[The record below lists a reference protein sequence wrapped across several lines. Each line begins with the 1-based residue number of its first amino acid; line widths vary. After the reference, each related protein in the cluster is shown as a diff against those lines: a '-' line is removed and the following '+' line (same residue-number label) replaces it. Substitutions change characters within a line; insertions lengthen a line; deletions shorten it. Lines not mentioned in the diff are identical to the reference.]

1 MDNSQIFLTECPRDS
16 MQGIKEFIP
25 TELKV
30 NYLNA
35 LLACGFD
42 RLDFGSFVSP
52 KAIPQLQ
59 DTASVLSE
67 LTPSNTDLLTI
78 IANERG
84 MEQALEFE
92 RITFLGYP
100 FSVSEQFQQ
109 RNTNASIKESK
120 QRLKHIASQVHASN
134 RTLML
139 YLSMG
144 FGNPYGD
151 PWSVDLVVDYAK
163 ELYEDFGITN
173 FALSDTIGSASP
185 ELLKELFNVVSMA
198 LPTIEIGVHLHT
210 NPTRATALIE
220 AALSAGCTRFDV
232 AMLGIGGCPMAKDEL
247 TGNLATETIHDV
259 CVQQGIANGIDSLAF
274 QKANRIATSIF
285 NTFH

>member
-1 MDNSQIFLTECPRDS
+1 VDNSQIFLTECPRDS

-30 NYLNA
+30 KYLNA
-35 LLACGFD
+35 LLDCGFD

-67 LTPSNTDLLTI
+67 LNPSNTDLLAI

-92 RITFLGYP
+92 RISFLGYP

-120 QRLKHIASQVHASN
+120 QRLKHIASHIHASN

-151 PWSVDLVVDYAK
+151 TWSVDLVVDYAK

-173 FALSDTIGSASP
+173 FALSDTIGSATP
-185 ELLKELFNVVSMA
+185 DLLKELFNHVSMA

-210 NPTRATALIE
+210 NPNRATTLIE
-220 AALSAGCTRFDV
+220 AALATGCTRFDV

-247 TGNLATETIHDV
+247 TGNLATETIHQV
-259 CVQQGIANGIDSLAF
+259 CVQQGIVNGIDSLAF

>member
-1 MDNSQIFLTECPRDS
+1 VDNSQIYLTECPRDS
-16 MQGIKEFIP
+16 MQGISAFIP

-35 LLACGFD
+35 LLDCGFD

-59 DTASVLSE
+59 DTALVLAE
-67 LTPSNTDLLTI
+67 LNPSNTDLLAI

-84 MEQALEFE
+84 MDHALEFE
-92 RITFLGYP
+92 RISYLGYP

-185 ELLKELFNVVSMA
+185 ELIKELFNRVSMA
-198 LPTIEIGVHLHT
+198 LPTLEVGVHLHT
-210 NPTRATALIE
+210 NPNRATALIE
-220 AALSAGCTRFDV
+220 AALATGCTRFDV

-247 TGNLATETIHDV
+247 TGNLATETILDV
-259 CVQQGIANGIDSLAF
+259 CVQQGIANGIDSQAF
-274 QKANRIATSIF
+274 QKANRLATAIF
-285 NTFH
+285 NTYH

>member
-30 NYLNA
+30 KYLNA
-35 LLACGFD
+35 LLDCGFD

-67 LTPSNTDLLTI
+67 LNTSNTDLLAI

-92 RITFLGYP
+92 RISFLGYP

-120 QRLKHIASQVHASN
+120 QRLKHIASHVHASN

-173 FALSDTIGSASP
+173 FALSDTIGSATP
-185 ELLKELFNVVSMA
+185 DLLKELFNHVSMA

-210 NPTRATALIE
+210 NPNRATTLIE
-220 AALSAGCTRFDV
+220 AALATGCTRFDV

-247 TGNLATETIHDV
+247 TGNLATETIHEV
-259 CVQQGIANGIDSLAF
+259 CVQQGIVNGIDSLAF

>member
-30 NYLNA
+30 KYLNA
-35 LLACGFD
+35 LLDCGFD

-67 LTPSNTDLLTI
+67 LNPSNTDLLAI

-92 RITFLGYP
+92 RISFLGYP

-120 QRLKHIASQVHASN
+120 QRLKHIASHIHASN

-173 FALSDTIGSASP
+173 FALSDTIGSATP
-185 ELLKELFNVVSMA
+185 DLLKELFNHVSMA

-210 NPTRATALIE
+210 NPNRATTLIE
-220 AALSAGCTRFDV
+220 AALATGCTRFDV

-247 TGNLATETIHDV
+247 TGNLATETIHEV
-259 CVQQGIANGIDSLAF
+259 CVQQGIVNGIDSLAF

>member
-1 MDNSQIFLTECPRDS
+1 MDNSQIYLTECPRDA
-16 MQGIKEFIP
+16 MQGISAFIP
-25 TELKV
+25 TELKI

-35 LLACGFD
+35 LLDCGFD

-59 DTASVLSE
+59 DTALVLAE
-67 LTPSNTDLLTI
+67 LNPSNTDLLAI

-84 MEQALEFE
+84 MDQALEFE
-92 RITFLGYP
+92 RISYLGYP

-185 ELLKELFNVVSMA
+185 ELIKELFNRVSMA
-198 LPTIEIGVHLHT
+198 LPTLEVGVHLHT
-210 NPTRATALIE
+210 NPNRATALIE
-220 AALSAGCTRFDV
+220 AALATGCTRFDV

-247 TGNLATETIHDV
+247 TGNLATETIFDV
-259 CVQQGIANGIDSLAF
+259 CVQQGIANGIDSQAF
-274 QKANRIATSIF
+274 QKANRLATAIF
-285 NTFH
+285 NTYH

>member
-1 MDNSQIFLTECPRDS
+1 MDNSQIYLTECPRDA
-16 MQGIKEFIP
+16 MQGISAFIP
-25 TELKV
+25 TELKI

-35 LLACGFD
+35 LLECGFD

-59 DTASVLSE
+59 DTALVLAE
-67 LTPSNTDLLTI
+67 LNPSNTDLLAI

-84 MEQALEFE
+84 MDQALEFE
-92 RITFLGYP
+92 RISYLGYP

-120 QRLKHIASQVHASN
+120 QRLKHISSQVHASN

-185 ELLKELFNVVSMA
+185 ELIKELFNRVSMA
-198 LPTIEIGVHLHT
+198 LPTLEVGVHLHT
-210 NPTRATALIE
+210 NPNRATALIE
-220 AALSAGCTRFDV
+220 AALATGCTRFDV

-247 TGNLATETIHDV
+247 TGNFATETIFDV
-259 CVQQGIANGIDSLAF
+259 CVQQGIANGIDSQAF
-274 QKANRIATSIF
+274 QKANRLATTIF
-285 NTFH
+285 NTYH

>member
-1 MDNSQIFLTECPRDS
+1 MDNSQIYLTECPRDA
-16 MQGIKEFIP
+16 MQGISAFIP
-25 TELKV
+25 TELKI

-35 LLACGFD
+35 LLDCGFD

-59 DTASVLSE
+59 DTALVLAE
-67 LTPSNTDLLTI
+67 LNPSNTDLLAI

-84 MEQALEFE
+84 MDQALEFE
-92 RITFLGYP
+92 RISYLGYP

-120 QRLKHIASQVHASN
+120 QRLKHISSQVHASN
-134 RTLML
+134 RTMML

-185 ELLKELFNVVSMA
+185 ELIKELFNRVSMA
-198 LPTIEIGVHLHT
+198 LPTLEVGVHLHT
-210 NPTRATALIE
+210 NPNRATALIE
-220 AALSAGCTRFDV
+220 AALATGCTRFDV

-247 TGNLATETIHDV
+247 TGNLATETIFDV
-259 CVQQGIANGIDSLAF
+259 CVQQGIANGIDSQAL
-274 QKANRIATSIF
+274 QKANRLATTIF
-285 NTFH
+285 NTYH

>member
-30 NYLNA
+30 KYLNA
-35 LLACGFD
+35 LLDCGFD

-67 LTPSNTDLLTI
+67 LNPSNTDLLAI

-92 RITFLGYP
+92 RISFLGYP

-120 QRLKHIASQVHASN
+120 QRLKHIASHIHASN

-151 PWSVDLVVDYAK
+151 PWSLDLVVDYAK

-173 FALSDTIGSASP
+173 FALSDTIGSATP
-185 ELLKELFNVVSMA
+185 DLLKELFNHVSMA

-210 NPTRATALIE
+210 NPTRATTLIE
-220 AALSAGCTRFDV
+220 AALATGCTRFDV

-247 TGNLATETIHDV
+247 TGNLATETIHEV
-259 CVQQGIANGIDSLAF
+259 CVQQGIVNGIDSLAF

>member
-30 NYLNA
+30 KYLNA
-35 LLACGFD
+35 LLDCGFD

-67 LTPSNTDLLTI
+67 LNPSNTDLLAI

-92 RITFLGYP
+92 RISFLGYP

-120 QRLKHIASQVHASN
+120 QRLKHIASHIHASN

-151 PWSVDLVVDYAK
+151 TWSVDLVVDYAK

-173 FALSDTIGSASP
+173 FALSDTIGSATP
-185 ELLKELFNVVSMA
+185 DLLKELFNHVSMA

-210 NPTRATALIE
+210 NPNRATTLIE
-220 AALSAGCTRFDV
+220 AALATGCTRFDV

-247 TGNLATETIHDV
+247 TGNLATETIHEV
-259 CVQQGIANGIDSLAF
+259 CVQQGIVNGIDSLAF

>member
-1 MDNSQIFLTECPRDS
+1 MDNSQIYLTECPRDA
-16 MQGIKEFIP
+16 MQGISAFIP
-25 TELKV
+25 TELKI

-35 LLACGFD
+35 LLDCGFD

-59 DTASVLSE
+59 DTALVLAE
-67 LTPSNTDLLTI
+67 LNPSNTDLLAI

-84 MEQALEFE
+84 MDQALEFE
-92 RITFLGYP
+92 RISYLGYP

-120 QRLKHIASQVHASN
+120 QRLKHISSQVHASN
-134 RTLML
+134 RTMML

-185 ELLKELFNVVSMA
+185 ELIKELFNRVSMA
-198 LPTIEIGVHLHT
+198 LPTLEVGVHLHT
-210 NPTRATALIE
+210 NPNRATALIE
-220 AALSAGCTRFDV
+220 AALATGCTRFDV

-247 TGNLATETIHDV
+247 TGNLATETIFDV
-259 CVQQGIANGIDSLAF
+259 CVQQGIANGIDSQAF
-274 QKANRIATSIF
+274 QKANRLATTIF
-285 NTFH
+285 NTYH

>member
-1 MDNSQIFLTECPRDS
+1 
-16 MQGIKEFIP
+16 
-25 TELKV
+25 
-30 NYLNA
+30 
-35 LLACGFD
+35 
-42 RLDFGSFVSP
+42 
-52 KAIPQLQ
+52 
-59 DTASVLSE
+59 
-67 LTPSNTDLLTI
+67 
-78 IANERG
+78 
-84 MEQALEFE
+84 LEFE
-92 RITFLGYP
+92 RISFLGYP

-120 QRLKHIASQVHASN
+120 QRLKHIASHVHASN

-151 PWSVDLVVDYAK
+151 LWSVDLVVDYAK

-173 FALSDTIGSASP
+173 FALSDTIGSATP
-185 ELLKELFNVVSMA
+185 DLLKELFNHVSMA

-210 NPTRATALIE
+210 NPNRATTLIE
-220 AALSAGCTRFDV
+220 AALATGCTRFDV

-247 TGNLATETIHDV
+247 TGNLATETIHQV
-259 CVQQGIANGIDSLAF
+259 CVQQGIVNGIDSLAF

>member
-1 MDNSQIFLTECPRDS
+1 VDNSQIFLTECPRDS

-67 LTPSNTDLLTI
+67 LTPSNTDLLAI

>member
-1 MDNSQIFLTECPRDS
+1 MDNSQIYLTECPRDA
-16 MQGIKEFIP
+16 MQGISAFIP
-25 TELKV
+25 TELKI

-35 LLACGFD
+35 LLDCGFD

-59 DTASVLSE
+59 DTALVLAE
-67 LTPSNTDLLTI
+67 LNPSNTDLLAI

-84 MEQALEFE
+84 MDQALEFE
-92 RITFLGYP
+92 RISYLGYP

-120 QRLKHIASQVHASN
+120 QRLKHISSQVHASN

-185 ELLKELFNVVSMA
+185 ELIKELFIRVSMA
-198 LPTIEIGVHLHT
+198 LPTLEVGVHLHT
-210 NPTRATALIE
+210 NPNRATALIE
-220 AALSAGCTRFDV
+220 AALATGCTRFDV

-247 TGNLATETIHDV
+247 TGNLATETIFEV
-259 CVQQGIANGIDSLAF
+259 CVQQGISNGIDSLAF

>member
-1 MDNSQIFLTECPRDS
+1 MDNSQIYLTECPRDA
-16 MQGIKEFIP
+16 MQGISAFIP

-35 LLACGFD
+35 LLDCGFD

-67 LTPSNTDLLTI
+67 LNPSNTDLLAI

-84 MEQALEFE
+84 MDHALEFE
-92 RITFLGYP
+92 RISYLGYP

-185 ELLKELFNVVSMA
+185 ELIKELFNRVSMA
-198 LPTIEIGVHLHT
+198 LPTLEVGVHLHT
-210 NPTRATALIE
+210 NPNRATALIE
-220 AALSAGCTRFDV
+220 AALATGCTRFDV

-247 TGNLATETIHDV
+247 TGNLATETILDV
-259 CVQQGIANGIDSLAF
+259 CVQQGIANGIDSQAF
-274 QKANRIATSIF
+274 QKANRLATAIF
-285 NTFH
+285 NTYH

>member
-1 MDNSQIFLTECPRDS
+1 VDNSQIYLTECPRDA
-16 MQGIKEFIP
+16 MQGISAFIP
-25 TELKV
+25 TELKI

-35 LLACGFD
+35 LLDCGFD

-59 DTASVLSE
+59 DTALVLAE
-67 LTPSNTDLLTI
+67 LNPSNTDLLAI

-84 MEQALEFE
+84 MDQALEFE
-92 RITFLGYP
+92 RISYLGYP

-120 QRLKHIASQVHASN
+120 QRLKHISSQVHASN

-185 ELLKELFNVVSMA
+185 ELIKELFNRVSMA
-198 LPTIEIGVHLHT
+198 LPTLEVGVHLHT
-210 NPTRATALIE
+210 NPNRATALIE
-220 AALSAGCTRFDV
+220 AALATGCTRFDV

-247 TGNLATETIHDV
+247 TGNFATETIFDV
-259 CVQQGIANGIDSLAF
+259 CVQQGIANGIDSQAF
-274 QKANRIATSIF
+274 QKANRLATTIF
-285 NTFH
+285 NTYH

>member
-1 MDNSQIFLTECPRDS
+1 

-67 LTPSNTDLLTI
+67 LTPSNTDLLAI

>member
-30 NYLNA
+30 KYLNA
-35 LLACGFD
+35 LLDCGFD

-67 LTPSNTDLLTI
+67 LNPSNTDLLAI

-92 RITFLGYP
+92 RISFLGYP

-120 QRLKHIASQVHASN
+120 QRLKHIASHIHASN

-173 FALSDTIGSASP
+173 FALSDTIGSATP
-185 ELLKELFNVVSMA
+185 DLLKELFNHVSMA

-210 NPTRATALIE
+210 NPNRATTLIE
-220 AALSAGCTRFDV
+220 AALATGCTRFDV

-247 TGNLATETIHDV
+247 TGNLATETIHEV

>member
-1 MDNSQIFLTECPRDS
+1 VDNSQIYLTECPRDA
-16 MQGIKEFIP
+16 MQGISAFIP

-35 LLACGFD
+35 LLDCGFD

-59 DTASVLSE
+59 DTALVLAD
-67 LTPSNTDLLTI
+67 LNPSNTDLLAI

-84 MEQALEFE
+84 MDQALEFE
-92 RITFLGYP
+92 RISYLGYP

-185 ELLKELFNVVSMA
+185 DLIKELFNRVSMA
-198 LPTIEIGVHLHT
+198 LPTLEVGVHLHT
-210 NPTRATALIE
+210 NPNRATALIE
-220 AALSAGCTRFDV
+220 AALATGCTRFDV

-247 TGNLATETIHDV
+247 TGNLATETILDV
-259 CVQQGIANGIDSLAF
+259 CVQQGIANGIDSQAF
-274 QKANRIATSIF
+274 QKANRLATAIF
-285 NTFH
+285 NTYH

>member
-1 MDNSQIFLTECPRDS
+1 VDNSQIYLTECPRDA
-16 MQGIKEFIP
+16 MQGISAFIP

-35 LLACGFD
+35 LLDCGFD

-59 DTASVLSE
+59 DTALVLAD
-67 LTPSNTDLLTI
+67 LNPSNTDLLAI

-84 MEQALEFE
+84 MDQALEFE
-92 RITFLGYP
+92 RISYLGYP

-185 ELLKELFNVVSMA
+185 ELIKELFNRVSMA
-198 LPTIEIGVHLHT
+198 LPTLEVGVHLHT
-210 NPTRATALIE
+210 NPNRATALIE
-220 AALSAGCTRFDV
+220 AALATGCTRFDV

-247 TGNLATETIHDV
+247 TGNLATETILDV
-259 CVQQGIANGIDSLAF
+259 CVQQGIANGIDSQAF
-274 QKANRIATSIF
+274 QKANRLATAIF
-285 NTFH
+285 NTYH

>member
-1 MDNSQIFLTECPRDS
+1 VDNSQIYLTECPRDA
-16 MQGIKEFIP
+16 MQGISAFIP
-25 TELKV
+25 TELKI

-35 LLACGFD
+35 LLDCGFD

-59 DTASVLSE
+59 DTALVLAE
-67 LTPSNTDLLTI
+67 LNPSNTDLLAI

-84 MEQALEFE
+84 MDQALEFE
-92 RITFLGYP
+92 RISYLGYP

-120 QRLKHIASQVHASN
+120 QRLKHISSQVHASN
-134 RTLML
+134 RTMML

-185 ELLKELFNVVSMA
+185 ELIKELFNRVSMA
-198 LPTIEIGVHLHT
+198 LPTLEVGVHLHT
-210 NPTRATALIE
+210 NPNRATALIE
-220 AALSAGCTRFDV
+220 AALATGCTRFDV

-247 TGNLATETIHDV
+247 TGNLATETIFDV
-259 CVQQGIANGIDSLAF
+259 CVQQGIANGIDSQAF
-274 QKANRIATSIF
+274 QKANRLATTIF
-285 NTFH
+285 NTYH

>member
-1 MDNSQIFLTECPRDS
+1 VDNSQIYLTECPRDA
-16 MQGIKEFIP
+16 MQGISAFIP
-25 TELKV
+25 TELKI

-35 LLACGFD
+35 LLDCGFD

-59 DTASVLSE
+59 DTALVLAE
-67 LTPSNTDLLTI
+67 LNPSNTDLLAI

-84 MEQALEFE
+84 MDQALEFE
-92 RITFLGYP
+92 RISYLGYP

-185 ELLKELFNVVSMA
+185 ELIKELFNRVSMA
-198 LPTIEIGVHLHT
+198 LPTLEVGVHLHT
-210 NPTRATALIE
+210 NPNRATALIE
-220 AALSAGCTRFDV
+220 AALATGCTRFDV

-247 TGNLATETIHDV
+247 TGNLATETIFDV
-259 CVQQGIANGIDSLAF
+259 CVQQGIANGIDSQAF
-274 QKANRIATSIF
+274 QKANRLATAIF
-285 NTFH
+285 NTYH

>member
-1 MDNSQIFLTECPRDS
+1 MDNSQIYLTECPRDA
-16 MQGIKEFIP
+16 MQGISAFIP
-25 TELKV
+25 TELKI

-35 LLACGFD
+35 LLECGFD

-59 DTASVLSE
+59 DTALVLAE
-67 LTPSNTDLLTI
+67 LNPSNTDLLAI

-84 MEQALEFE
+84 MDQALEFE
-92 RITFLGYP
+92 RISYLGYP

-120 QRLKHIASQVHASN
+120 QRLKHISSQVHASN

-185 ELLKELFNVVSMA
+185 ELIKELFNRVSMA
-198 LPTIEIGVHLHT
+198 LPTLEVGVHLHT
-210 NPTRATALIE
+210 NPNRATALIE
-220 AALSAGCTRFDV
+220 AALATGCTRFDV

-247 TGNLATETIHDV
+247 TGNLATETIFDV
-259 CVQQGIANGIDSLAF
+259 CVQQGIANGIDSQAF
-274 QKANRIATSIF
+274 QKANRLATTIF
-285 NTFH
+285 NTYH

>member
-1 MDNSQIFLTECPRDS
+1 MDNSQIYLTECPRDA
-16 MQGIKEFIP
+16 MQGISAFIP
-25 TELKV
+25 TELKI

-35 LLACGFD
+35 LLDCGFD

-59 DTASVLSE
+59 DTALVLAE
-67 LTPSNTDLLTI
+67 LNPSNTDLLAI

-84 MEQALEFE
+84 MDQALEFE
-92 RITFLGYP
+92 RISYLGYP

-120 QRLKHIASQVHASN
+120 QRLKHISSQVHASN
-134 RTLML
+134 RTMML

-185 ELLKELFNVVSMA
+185 ELIKELFNRVSMA
-198 LPTIEIGVHLHT
+198 LPTLEVGVHLHT
-210 NPTRATALIE
+210 NPNRATALIE
-220 AALSAGCTRFDV
+220 AALATGCTRFDV

-247 TGNLATETIHDV
+247 TGNLATETIFDKRFFFKRASPEAGLKKRSTYLYFTSS
-259 CVQQGIANGIDSLAF
+259 CVNF
-274 QKANRIATSIF
+274 C
-285 NTFH
+285 

>member
-1 MDNSQIFLTECPRDS
+1 MDNSQIYLTECPRDA
-16 MQGIKEFIP
+16 MQGISAFIP
-25 TELKV
+25 TELKI

-35 LLACGFD
+35 LLDCGFD

-52 KAIPQLQ
+52 KAIPQLR
-59 DTASVLSE
+59 DTGLVLNE
-67 LTPSNTDLLTI
+67 LIPSNTDLLAI

-84 MEQALEFE
+84 MDQALEFE
-92 RITFLGYP
+92 RISYLGYP

-120 QRLKHIASQVHASN
+120 QRLKHISSQVHASN

-185 ELLKELFNVVSMA
+185 ELIKELFNRVSMA
-198 LPTIEIGVHLHT
+198 LPTLEVGVHLHT
-210 NPTRATALIE
+210 NPNRATALIE
-220 AALSAGCTRFDV
+220 AALATGCTRFDV

-247 TGNLATETIHDV
+247 TGNLATETIFDV
-259 CVQQGIANGIDSLAF
+259 CVQQGIANGIDSQAF
-274 QKANRIATSIF
+274 QKANRLATTIF
-285 NTFH
+285 NTYH

>member
-67 LTPSNTDLLTI
+67 LTPSNTDLLAI